1 MQKWILIVI
10 LFALCILG
18 FIRLVL
24 DRVYKI
30 KEREFSVNFLNK
42 YREFSNQL
50 MNDNFNNEN
59 YQWLKLNSAKM
70 QKQMGVY
77 GVVHAYKPA
86 FSNYI
91 YNNYEIIIN
100 GISHIRDLYSETF
113 DFGLGRK
120 VVFDEITGIDDVLLI
135 YMGAIDNEIEVNMS
149 EIKNPMIWL
158 REGVRLI
165 VTLPISLMYW
175 SGLIRYSTYNSLSN
189 NFFTK
194 FISFLVVVI
203 GLVSSIVTIATGYIP
218 FWDIIK
224 KFYN

>member
-1 MQKWILIVI
+1 MQKLILIVI

-86 FSNYI
+86 FSNYM

-120 VVFDEITGIDDVLLI
+120 VAFDEITGIDDVLLI
-135 YMGAIDNEIEVNMS
+135 YMGAIDNEMEVNMS